1 MDKYNWDL
9 SKMYKDENAF
19 NESYETLAADVK
31 KIKSLTEDY
40 GKNFKEFFPLTMKT
54 ARGLDNLATFAH
66 MKFDENTKNSSGQK
80 MQMKAFSLYDD
91 FETAIAG
98 FKPYLLTLSEDEI
111 ASLIKENKL
120 EDYEIYFSRILR
132 YKDHTLSAEEE
143 KAIGSLSFLAG
154 APGEAYTLLRNA
166 DMEFPTL
173 ETTGEKLT
181 EANYIP
187 HLLNKDVKVRKEAF
201 EKYYKTL
208 RGAENTIAS
217 LQFNNVKG
225 LTTMAELKKFDSA
238 RQMELYED
246 NVDVG
251 VYDTLI
257 KVIHDYLPVLH
268 KYYKIKKEYMGLEDQ
283 HMYDV
288 YLPMISNFDK
298 KIPYEEAK
306 ETILEALKPLG
317 DEYIS
322 ILKEG
327 FESNWIDVYPKDGKR
342 SGAYSS
348 GSYDSE
354 PYILMNYNENLDSMF
369 TLAHELGHSMHSYF
383 SKKNNVFINSSYTIF
398 VAEVASTTNELLL
411 LNYLI
416 DKAESEEEKLY
427 LVNHYVD
434 SFKST
439 VFRQTMF
446 AEFEKKT
453 HEAVERG
460 EVLTAENF
468 NEIYYDLNKEYYGD
482 AVISDKDIEFE
493 WARIP
498 HFYRNFYVYKYATGF
513 STAVSLSEN
522 ILSGDKD
529 KLEAYLNFLK
539 DGGRNFPL
547 DQLRAAGADISKEET
562 LVKAMKVF
570 EAQVN
575 ELEKLL

>member
-19 NESYETLAADVK
+19 NESYESLLADVE
-31 KIKSLTEDY
+31 KIKGLTSDY
-40 GKNFKEFFPLTMKT
+40 SKNFKEFFPLAMTT
-54 ARGLDNLATFAH
+54 ARGLENLATFAH

-80 MQMKAFSLYDD
+80 MQMKAFALYDD
-91 FETAIAG
+91 FQTAIAG

-111 ASLIKENKL
+111 AKLIKENKL
-120 EDYEIYFSRILR
+120 EDYEIYFFRILR
-132 YKDHTLSAEEE
+132 YKYHTLSAEEE
-143 KAIGSLSFLAG
+143 KAIGALSFLAG

-187 HLLNKDVKVRKEAF
+187 HLLNKDVNVRKEAF

-225 LTTMAELKKFDSA
+225 LTTLAELKKFDSA

-246 NVDVG
+246 NVDVS

-268 KYYKIKKEYMGLEDQ
+268 KYYKIKKEYMGFEDQ

-317 DEYIS
+317 EEYIS

-348 GSYDSE
+348 GSFDSD

-416 DKAESEEEKLY
+416 DRAASEEEKLY

-453 HEAVERG
+453 HAAVERG

-468 NEIYYDLNKEYYGD
+468 NEIYYKLNKEYYGD

-513 STAVSLSEN
+513 STAVSLSQN
-522 ILSGDKD
+522 IISGDKD

-570 EAQVN
+570 ETQVN

>member
-1 MDKYNWDL
+1 MGKYDWDL
-9 SKMYKDENAF
+9 SRMYKDGKAF
-19 NESYETLAADVK
+19 EEEH
-31 KIKSLTEDY
+31 KSLSDKLEKLKTLTDNYE
-40 GKNFKEFFPLTMKT
+40 KNFGEFFPLAMDIM
-54 ARGLDNLATFAH
+54 RGTSNLATYAH
-66 MKFDENTKNSSGQK
+66 MKFDENTKNSEGQK
-80 MQMKAFSLYDD
+80 MQMKAFSLYEE

-98 FKPYLLTLSEDEI
+98 FKPYLLTLSEEGLKELIEKYKLDEYKI
-111 ASLIKENKL
+111 F
-120 EDYEIYFSRILR
+120 FSRIFR
-132 YKDHTLSAEEE
+132 YKDHTLSDKEERI
-143 KAIGSLSFLAG
+143 IGSLSFLSG
-154 APGEAYTLLRNA
+154 APREAYTLLRNA

-181 EANYIP
+181 EANYVSN
-187 HLLNKDVKVRKEAF
+187 LQNSDVKVRKEAF

-208 RGAENTIAS
+208 RSCENTIAS
-217 LQFNNVKG
+217 LQYNNVKA
-225 LTTMAELKKFDSA
+225 LTTLASLKNFDSA
-238 RQMELYED
+238 RQMELFED
-246 NVDVG
+246 DVDVA

-257 KVIHDYLPVLH
+257 NVIHKYLPVLH
-268 KYYKIKKEYMGLEDQ
+268 KYYEIKKKYMKLEEQ

-288 YLPMISNFDK
+288 YLPMIGDVSKEISYD
-298 KIPYEEAK
+298 EAK
-306 ETILEALKPLG
+306 EIIIKALAPLG
-317 DEYIS
+317 EDYIS
-322 ILKEG
+322 VLKEG

-348 GSYDSE
+348 GSYDSS
-354 PYILMNYNENLDSMF
+354 PYILMNYNNNLDSLF
-369 TLAHELGHSMHSYF
+369 TLVHELGHSMHSYY
-383 SKKNNVFINSSYTIF
+383 SRKNNEFINSDYTIF

-416 DKAESEEEKLY
+416 DNAKDEKEKMY
-427 LVNHYVD
+427 LINHYVD

-446 AEFEKKT
+446 AEFEKLT
-453 HEAVERG
+453 HEAVENG
-460 EVLTAENF
+460 EALTSENF
-468 NEIYYDLNKEYYGD
+468 NEIYYKLNKEYFGD

-493 WARIP
+493 WGRIP

-513 STAVSLSEN
+513 STAVTLSQN

-529 KLEAYLNFLK
+529 KLNAYLGFLK

-570 EAQVN
+570 EAKVD